1 MKYLL
6 YTIIGCILIFILG
19 ISSGLIG
26 IHYPHV
32 VENQPLESP
41 IKVVRIDGQNLTLSD
56 GRVIIIND
64 ETGRNWRAV
73 LSESENMIDVEE
85 HDNGFV
91 EVYGRQNGWI
101 CGTPWVQPIRI
112 PIIRDTVYKNR
123 RELIAIGKL
132 KKGNSQEDAA
142 TDAAKPRR

>member
-1 MKYLL
+1 
-6 YTIIGCILIFILG
+6 
-19 ISSGLIG
+19 
-26 IHYPHV
+26 
-32 VENQPLESP
+32 
-41 IKVVRIDGQNLTLSD
+41 
-56 GRVIIIND
+56 
-64 ETGRNWRAV
+64 
-73 LSESENMIDVEE
+73 MIDVEE

>member
-6 YTIIGCILIFILG
+6 YTIIGCVLIFILG
-19 ISSGLIG
+19 ILSGLIG

-56 GRVIIIND
+56 GRVIIID
-64 ETGRNWRAV
+64 EETGRNWRAV
-73 LSESENMIDVEE
+73 LSESDNMIDVEE
-85 HDNGFV
+85 HDDGLV

-101 CGTPWVQPIRI
+101 CGNPWVQPIRI

-132 KKGNSQEDAA
+132 KKGNSQQDAL